1 MKRTR
6 RLWIVATA
14 FATLALLCLAPASAD
29 DHASEAPTSGKPTV
43 LVTGA
48 NRGLG
53 LEFARQYAA
62 DGWNVIAT
70 ARNPEGADE
79 LEALSVEVLALD
91 VADAASVDSL
101 ARALNGRPIDLL
113 INNAGIFPRVR
124 GIEEID
130 FDDYERTLVVNTVGP
145 VRVTRALLPNLRAS
159 EMKTVVNITS
169 RLGSIALTDSG
180 VFYGYR
186 ESKAALNMFS
196 RTLAN
201 ELKPEGFTVLTVHP
215 GWVRTDMGGENANL
229 SPQESVSGM
238 RAVIAARGPEDT
250 GTYWGYSGEEVPW

>member
-1 MKRTR
+1 MQTTR
-6 RLWIVATA
+6 PFRIPAA
-14 FATLALLCLAPASAD
+14 IIFGSALLCAAPAFAD
-29 DHASEAPTSGKPTV
+29 DQLNSPKASDKPTV

-70 ARNPEGADE
+70 ARNPERADE
-79 LEALSVEVLALD
+79 LRALPVEIAQLD
-91 VADAASVDSL
+91 VADPASVDSL
-101 ARALNGRPIDLL
+101 ARSLEGRPIDLL

-130 FDDYERTLVVNTVGP
+130 FDDYTRTLVVNTVGP
-145 VRVTRALLPNLRAS
+145 ARVTRALLPNLRAA

-169 RLGSIALTDSG
+169 RLGSIALNGNG

-186 ESKAALNMFS
+186 ESKAALNMFT

-201 ELKPEGFTVLTVHP
+201 ELKPEGFTCLTIHP
-215 GWVRTDMGGENANL
+215 GWVQTDMGGENASL
-229 SPQESVSGM
+229 TPTESISGI
-238 RAVIAARGPEDT
+238 RAVIARSGPEDT
-250 GTYWGYSGEEVPW
+250 GTYWSYSGEEVPW